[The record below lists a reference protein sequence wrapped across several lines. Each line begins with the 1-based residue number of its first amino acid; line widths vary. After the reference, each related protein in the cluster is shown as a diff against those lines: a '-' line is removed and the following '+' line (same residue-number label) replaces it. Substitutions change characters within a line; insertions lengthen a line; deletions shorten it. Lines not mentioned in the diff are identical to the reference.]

1 MSGVQD
7 IFALGGADELRR
19 MLTDA
24 GFQHVEINEVSMTA
38 RFPEPEWFLAGE
50 IDVDTAAIPSMQHLD
65 AQARLAITA
74 AIHDDM
80 KAALR
85 EVTKDDH
92 VVIPFHAQIARAERG
107 MT

>member
-1 MSGVQD
+1 
-7 IFALGGADELRR
+7 
-19 MLTDA
+19 
-24 GFQHVEINEVSMTA
+24 
-38 RFPEPEWFLAGE
+38 
-50 IDVDTAAIPSMQHLD
+50 MQRLD

-107 MT
+107 RT